1 MAEPRRFVQIHGPAP
16 GHYVA
21 VADDG
26 TAWEFRRRDYAW
38 VQLPNLPHRKEDH
51 EQ

>member
-1 MAEPRRFVQIHGPAP
+1 MERRFVQIQYTDHER
-16 GHYVA
+16 YVA

-26 TAWEFRRRDYAW
+26 TAWELRRRNYAW
-38 VQLPNLPHRKEDH
+38 VQLPNLPHRKADH

>member
-1 MAEPRRFVQIHGPAP
+1 MTEPRRFMQIQYT
-16 GHYVA
+16 GHERYVA

-26 TAWEFRRRDYAW
+26 TAWEFIRRNYAW
-38 VQLPNLPHRKEDH
+38 VQLPNLPYRKADH